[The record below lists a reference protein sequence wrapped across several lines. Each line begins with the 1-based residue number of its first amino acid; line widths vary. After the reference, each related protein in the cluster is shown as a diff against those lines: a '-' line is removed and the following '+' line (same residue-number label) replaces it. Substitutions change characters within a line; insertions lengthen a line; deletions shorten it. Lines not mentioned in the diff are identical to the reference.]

1 MKIDYRHIALW
12 LSGILM
18 LLCQACSSDGDSD
31 TDPSDGTSQLEIH
44 VYTPGRPVVTR
55 ADEDYVD
62 PDDPGEMEVNS
73 LDIWVFVSQN
83 ATVTNLHRGD
93 LVGHLTPSVKTE
105 ESLFTGTYQ
114 MTVSEEF
121 ANERPDVDVY
131 VMANVTDNN
140 TGLTL
145 SHDATANDLNNAKI
159 GQDYFGVA
167 SPVMV
172 APSKGLP
179 MSGVLKDMP
188 IGGTEALM
196 TVGNPLTP
204 VKVVR
209 AVSKVRFLFSRT
221 DAQPIYIKRIT
232 LDGNI
237 IPKQEYLFL
246 TSPYELRSF
255 RIDDSAFESEC
266 ALITLSGAEDS
277 AVPTCANPSQYAYT
291 AALSGQNYETLIQN
305 GIEAGEIGQ
314 VGRFYLKETSTSR
327 KLSGKIYYTV
337 GENDETEANWK
348 HADFSMSGTGDFTRN
363 HTWIVYGYFA
373 GKELIKVSSV
383 DVTDWD
389 EISGN
394 QDVYNW

>member
-1 MKIDYRHIALW
+1 
-12 LSGILM
+12 M

-31 TDPSDGTSQLEIH
+31 SNQSDGTSQLEIH

-62 PDDPGEMEVNS
+62 PDDPGEMAVNS

-93 LVGHLTPSVKTE
+93 LVGHLTPRVQTTE
-105 ESLFTGTYQ
+105 SSFTGTYQ

-131 VMANVTDNN
+131 VMANATDNN
-140 TGLTL
+140 TGLSL
-145 SHDATANDLNNAKI
+145 SHEAEPNDLDNAKI
-159 GQDYFGVA
+159 GQNYFGVA
-167 SPVMV
+167 NPVMTTP
-172 APSKGLP
+172 ADGLP

-188 IGGTEALM
+188 IGGTDALM

-221 DAQPIYIKRIT
+221 ETQPIYIKRIT
-232 LDGNI
+232 LDGDV
-237 IPKQEYLFL
+237 IPTQEYLFL
-246 TSPYELRSF
+246 TAPYELRSF
-255 RIDDSAFESEC
+255 RIDNSAFESEH
-266 ALITLSGAEDS
+266 ALITLSGAEAS
-277 AVPTCANPSQYAYT
+277 AIPTCANPSKYAYT
-291 AALSGQNYETLIQN
+291 GAQSGQAYETLIQG
-305 GIEAGEIGQ
+305 GIDTGEIGQ
-314 VGRFYLKETSTSR
+314 VGRFYLKETSTSK

-348 HADFSMSGTGDFTRN
+348 YANFSMSGAGDFTRN

-373 GKELIKVSSV
+373 GKELIRVSSV

-394 QDVYNW
+394 QEVYNW